1 LVIYIWI
8 KLGILIRIAV
18 LVFPRRFL
26 EMKTLEFHPDLFI
39 LAETPETH
47 ATKFKQVPKQI
58 PNRIKNMLAKI
69 Q

>member
-1 LVIYIWI
+1 
-8 KLGILIRIAV
+8 
-18 LVFPRRFL
+18 
-26 EMKTLEFHPDLFI
+26 MKTLEFHPDLFI